1 MIAIVDYGMGNL
13 RSVQKAF
20 VRVGYEAA
28 ITSSPQRIEAASGV
42 VLPGVGAF
50 GEAMTNLEQAGLVS
64 VLRRAAAERPFM
76 GICLG
81 QQLLFEHSEE
91 MGSHAGLGVLP
102 GRVLRFRG
110 PLKVPHMGWNRVHI
124 ARPSPLFS
132 GVTDGDFA
140 YFVHSYYVA
149 PSDPALILARTDYG
163 VSFASI
169 VGRDRLF
176 GLQFHPE
183 KSQAFGLTLLANFAR
198 LTQ

>member
-1 MIAIVDYGMGNL
+1 
-13 RSVQKAF
+13 
-20 VRVGYEAA
+20 
-28 ITSSPQRIEAASGV
+28 V

-50 GEAMTNLEQAGLVS
+50 GEAMANLERAGLVS

-91 MGSHAGLGVLP
+91 MGSHVGLGVLP

-110 PLKVPHMGWNRVHI
+110 PLKVPHMGWNQVLI
-124 ARPSPLFS
+124 TRPSPLFS
-132 GVTDGDFA
+132 GVADGDFA

-149 PSDPALILARTDYG
+149 PSDPTVILARTDYG